1 MLAHSLWPFLHHENG
16 EQDLDPRPSDCK
28 ASFLLKWFTALLSWL
43 EGARS
48 WCSLP
53 VAGPR
58 EPEGGA
64 APAWSNL
71 GLLSGRR

>member
-28 ASFLLKWFTALLSWL
+28 ASFLLSWFTALLSSTC
-43 EGARS
+43 S
-48 WCSLP
+48 WGCSLP
-53 VAGPR
+53 VAGTR